1 MSHYSVHHPAEYHLG
16 SYTSAAA
23 MEPSLFSIDVTP
35 STNTNPPQHPA
46 SLISY
51 PGNLAAANTFSLDA
65 QGHMGPA
72 FLQLPLPTTPNEDP
86 FFSQPPSR

>member
-1 MSHYSVHHPAEYHLG
+1 MSHYSVHHPTEYHLRP
-16 SYTSAAA
+16 YNSATA
-23 MEPSLFSIDVTP
+23 MEPSSFSIDVTP

-51 PGNLAAANTFSLDA
+51 PGNLGATNTFSLDA

-72 FLQLPLPTTPNEDP
+72 FLQSPLPTTLNEDP
-86 FFSQPPSR
+86 FFLQPPSR